1 MKKIADFFRSISEDI
16 SKLIIYTR
24 TLRELS
30 QLSDRE
36 LKDLGIQREMI
47 PSIASEVY
55 YDNR

>member
-16 SKLIIYTR
+16 SKLTIYTR

-47 PSIASEVY
+47 PSIASEFY